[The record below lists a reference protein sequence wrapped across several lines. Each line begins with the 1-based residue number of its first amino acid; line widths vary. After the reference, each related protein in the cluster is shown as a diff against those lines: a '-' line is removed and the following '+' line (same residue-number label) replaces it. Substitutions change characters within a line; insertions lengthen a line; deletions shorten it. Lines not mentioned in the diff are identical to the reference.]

1 MLGIENTKNPL
12 SMTHSLIKIQ
22 SVSRLYGS
30 PGKAVVTA
38 LNNVSIE
45 FTEGESVSLVG
56 ASGSGKS
63 TLLNVIGGIDAPT
76 DGSIVIDGRDTARI
90 SDREMTLLRRDT
102 IGIVFQFFN
111 LMPTLTVL
119 ENVALPAE
127 LAGRREQESR
137 ERAMALL
144 EQVGMAG
151 RASHQPNEL
160 SGGEMQRTAIARA
173 LMNRPR
179 ILLADEPTG
188 NLDSKNGEMVLELL
202 HRLTEQ
208 EGLTL
213 IMATHDPSIA
223 RRSERIVEMKDG
235 KVHADTARGDR
246 VYDDD
251 E

>member
-1 MLGIENTKNPL
+1 
-12 SMTHSLIKIQ
+12 MTYPLIKIQ
-22 SVSRLYGS
+22 SISRLYGS
-30 PGKAVVTA
+30 PDKAGVNA
-38 LNNVSIE
+38 LDDVSIE
-45 FTEGESVSLVG
+45 FVEGESVSLVG

-76 DGSIVIDGRDTARI
+76 HGSITIDGRDTARI
-90 SDREMTLLRRDT
+90 GDREMTLLRRRT

-127 LAGRREQESR
+127 LAGRREQEAR
-137 ERAMALL
+137 ERAMELL
-144 EQVGMAG
+144 KEVGMAG
-151 RASHQPNEL
+151 RASHKPNEL

-173 LMNRPR
+173 LVNRPR
-179 ILLADEPTG
+179 IVLADEPTG

-202 HRLTEQ
+202 YRLTEQ
-208 EGLTL
+208 EGLTM

-223 RRSERIVEMKDG
+223 RRSRRIVEMKDG

-246 VYDDD
+246 IYDD
-251 E
+251 EL